1 MNGDP
6 VQRRRRRFIIW
17 PLVIACFIALYQYFS
32 SQKYVN
38 PETGRAARV
47 ALSEG
52 QEAALGLQGYQ
63 DVLSQSDVVRSG
75 SEVDLVNKV
84 MNRLEAAT
92 GDVGRNMNWE
102 VSVVSSPQANAFC
115 LPGGKMVVYTG
126 ILPVAQSEAGLATV
140 LGHEMAHATSRHGSQ
155 RLLQSKLSNTPM
167 TGANASLALG
177 DMDMRQKMEVMA
189 ALGAGAKYGVLL
201 PFSRNHES
209 EADEIGLYYMARA
222 GYDPHEAVKF
232 WERMEQNSNVRQTPE
247 FLSTHPSHGTRIQ
260 DLNEH
265 MPRAEEEYRKAKS
278 SGAAW
283 NVENPG
289 ICLAQIGRG

>member
-1 MNGDP
+1 MTEYEG
-6 VQRRRRRFIIW
+6 QQYQTRRRRRLVLW
-17 PLVIACFIALYQYFS
+17 PLAIAALVAAFQYFS

-38 PETGRAARV
+38 PETGRAAHV

-52 QEAALGLQGYQ
+52 QEAALGLQSYE
-63 DVLSQSDVVRSG
+63 DVLSQSQVINSG
-75 SEVDLVNKV
+75 PQVELVKKV
-84 MNRLEAAT
+84 MNRLETAT
-92 GDVGRNMNWE
+92 GSAGKNMDWQ
-102 VSVVSSPQANAFC
+102 VSVVDSPQANAFC

-126 ILPVAQSEAGLATV
+126 ILPVAKNEAGLATV

-155 RLLQSKLSNTPM
+155 RLLQSKLSNTLM

-222 GYDPHEAVKF
+222 GYDPHEAVNF
-232 WERMEQNSNVRQTPE
+232 WQRMEQNSNSPQPPE

-260 DLNEH
+260 ELNEH

-278 SGAAW
+278 SGPA
-283 NVENPG
+283 
-289 ICLAQIGRG
+289 